1 MLASSP
7 LVRRSLLATTQLPA
21 SEACYLQLLD
31 PESCWLPFPGP
42 PGLLASC
49 KPCWHAEGLL
59 GQAAL
64 GHSLPADTPS
74 RNSVLERPSL
84 LLACKFESALAKASH
99 LPIRWHCLVD
109 RSSQVI
115 SLASLGQPS
124 MMILNSTSPG
134 ASRLVQLLWL
144 MCQLLQSSKDQASC
158 TWSCIH
164 H

>member
-1 MLASSP
+1 MGRRIDNNMTTDILFWARKLASYSPSGPKRLLASSP

-64 GHSLPADTPS
+64 GHSLPADAQAETVPWS
-74 RNSVLERPSL
+74 SL
-84 LLACKFESALAKASH
+84 
-99 LPIRWHCLVD
+99 P
-109 RSSQVI
+109 
-115 SLASLGQPS
+115 
-124 MMILNSTSPG
+124 LNIP
-134 ASRLVQLLWL
+134 
-144 MCQLLQSSKDQASC
+144 
-158 TWSCIH
+158 
-164 H
+164 